1 MKVLYFSIFA
11 SRRVNET
18 IARKTGNVIAT
29 STDKYS
35 RLINEGLY
43 HHLGAELKT
52 YCVPLLAAWPG
63 SNVVCF
69 RGLPQYEDKNGKLHY
84 IGFINI
90 HFLKQFCILI
100 HVFWSALV
108 WGVRNRK
115 EKDKIAVI
123 GIVYWPFL
131 AGIRLAK
138 IFCRIKI
145 VLFVPDLPDFGFT
158 YSKQQSLFVRYTSRF
173 YILLSNAFLKLAD
186 YFVFITKYTPEYMG
200 TDKPYTVMEGLVDAT
215 DRIKG
220 TTENERNKAIMYAG
234 ALYEKYG
241 ILNMVKAFMQLKT
254 DYELWLFGSGDIEME
269 IRHYAALDERI
280 KFFGTVSPE
289 DVINYELQVSLLINP
304 RPSEGEYTKHSFPSK
319 LMEYMLTA
327 TPVLTTLLPGIPDE
341 YADKMF
347 YIKDESVE
355 GIEKAMEMC
364 LNSCSTDPVAYF
376 NKGKAAREY
385 VLKEKNNYIL
395 MGRLLQNLSYEN
407 NCH

>member
-1 MKVLYFSIFA
+1 
-11 SRRVNET
+11 
-18 IARKTGNVIAT
+18 
-29 STDKYS
+29 
-35 RLINEGLY
+35 
-43 HHLGAELKT
+43 
-52 YCVPLLAAWPG
+52 
-63 SNVVCF
+63 
-69 RGLPQYEDKNGKLHY
+69 
-84 IGFINI
+84 
-90 HFLKQFCILI
+90 
-100 HVFWSALV
+100 
-108 WGVRNRK
+108 
-115 EKDKIAVI
+115 
-123 GIVYWPFL
+123 
-131 AGIRLAK
+131 
-138 IFCRIKI
+138 
-145 VLFVPDLPDFGFT
+145 
-158 YSKQQSLFVRYTSRF
+158 
-173 YILLSNAFLKLAD
+173 
-186 YFVFITKYTPEYMG
+186 
-200 TDKPYTVMEGLVDAT
+200 
-215 DRIKG
+215 
-220 TTENERNKAIMYAG
+220 MYAG